1 VDHDGPVPEFIDA
14 PKVIPA
20 AGDPPKLIEEYI
32 GRANTGTERISIARM
47 KSPAGWSEPWQ
58 KPEFDEYTVVLD
70 GELRVEFEGGHR
82 DLGPG
87 RAVLIRAHE
96 RVRYS
101 SPNAPA
107 QYVAICLPAFDIDT
121 VHREE

>member
-1 VDHDGPVPEFIDA
+1 MATFIDA

-20 AGDPPKLIEEYI
+20 AGEPPKIIEEFV
-32 GRANTGTERISIARM
+32 GRANTQTDRISIARM

-58 KPEFDEYTVVLD
+58 KPEFDEYTVVLE
-70 GELRVEFEGGHR
+70 GRLRVEVEGETR

-87 RAVLIRAHE
+87 QAVLVLANE

-101 SPNAPA
+101 SPDETAH
-107 QYVAICLPAFDIDT
+107 YVAICLPAFSPAT